1 MDKEKI
7 DELFYKLEKNRL
19 EKNCDDLLRHKIKVL
34 KLEDKIVNAF
44 EKKLTNIVY
53 VENSIYDEKVVSEA
67 CNNDY
72 CFLED
77 VVSDNDLIVVRPNSK
92 QKLFCFLYKNKP
104 LIMFVSL
111 ILAVLLFFASIVCNS
126 AISFICFLVDIV
138 SVTFFGIAYDVN
150 YFIEK
155 LEEC

>member
-1 MDKEKI
+1 M
-7 DELFYKLEKNRL
+7 
-19 EKNCDDLLRHKIKVL
+19 
-34 KLEDKIVNAF
+34 
-44 EKKLTNIVY
+44 
-53 VENSIYDEKVVSEA
+53 SEA

-104 LIMFVSL
+104 LIMFMSL
-111 ILAVLLFFASIVCNS
+111 ILAVLLFFATVVCNS
-126 AISFICFLVDIV
+126 VVLFICFLVNIV
-138 SVTFFGIAYDVN
+138 SVMVFGIAYDVN